1 MKAITIPYAFS
12 LRNLISEKHIL
23 ASCDVIF
30 VYDVDEAKQIISKAD
45 LEHDFQILSLEKP
58 QKNIL
63 SKIAFECLARGMME
77 YLNLQTFQL
86 KKKYR
91 RVKHLNDLSNIL
103 LRKFFI
109 TFENSKIF
117 RGLIE
122 KLTFNDR
129 KIIKKLNDLKI
140 RELIVTSS
148 HLRYE
153 YSYLNAAKEL
163 DIPTTN
169 IVSSWDVITT
179 KGSYLY
185 NSEKILVWG
194 SANKE
199 EIERIHQE
207 ILGRKN
213 EIKIIGNPLKHAS
226 KNFDFKTMIHPT
238 QRKILYTAT
247 VPRLFKN
254 ESKLIKKLC
263 IYAKKNNYYLTIRS
277 HPQADVQQYDHL
289 EIEFPEVKFYQ
300 PGSQSK
306 YAKDNVTF
314 EKYFF
319 KHYLQQIYESDIM
332 IGVASTTALDAILLD
347 KRYIFIAFDPS
358 GEECS
363 RINSYYYYEHYSKL
377 LMVVGQKP
385 VRSEDELYAEIER
398 VGGSNYTKN
407 VKKMYGL
414 S

>member
-23 ASCDVIF
+23 ASCNVLF
-30 VYDVDEAKQIISKAD
+30 VYDVDEAKKIISEAD
-45 LEHDFQILSLEKP
+45 LKHDFQVISLEKP
-58 QKNIL
+58 RKNIF
-63 SKIAFECLARGMME
+63 SKIAFVCLARGMME

-91 RVKHLNDLSNIL
+91 RVKQLNGLINTL
-103 LRKFFI
+103 LKTFFI
-109 TFENSKIF
+109 TFENYNVF
-117 RGLIE
+117 RRLIE
-122 KLTFNDR
+122 KLTFYDR
-129 KIIKKLNDLKI
+129 QIIKKLNDLKI
-140 RELIVTSS
+140 TELIVTSS

-163 DIPTTN
+163 NIPTTN

-207 ILGRKN
+207 VLGRKN
-213 EIKIIGNPLKHAS
+213 EIKIIGNPLKHAI
-226 KNFDFKTMIHPT
+226 KNLKFKTAVHHT
-238 QRKILYTAT
+238 HRKILYTAT

-254 ESKLIKKLC
+254 ERKLIEKLC
-263 IYAKKNNYYLTIRS
+263 IYTKKNDHQLTIRL
-277 HPQADVQQYDHL
+277 HPQADVQQFDKL
-289 EIEFPEVKFYQ
+289 KIEFPEVKFYQ
-300 PGSQSK
+300 PGSHSK
-306 YAKDNVTF
+306 SAKDNVTF
-314 EKYFF
+314 EKHFF
-319 KHYLQQIYESDIM
+319 RHYLDQIYESDLI

-358 GEECS
+358 EEECS
-363 RINSYYYYEHYSKL
+363 KINSYYYYEHYSKL
-377 LMVVGQKP
+377 LMAVGQKP
-385 VRSEDELYAEIER
+385 VRSEDELYAEIAR
-398 VGGSNYTKN
+398 VDGINYSDG